1 MHKLFRTSVLLI
13 ATASI
18 SSFAIPMMAQE
29 GPPPQQDQGRP
40 NQGRGLDMLA
50 QRLSLTDDQK
60 AQLTPIFEERRQKMQ
75 ALRSSNADPDQRRAD
90 MKKIMEESDAKI
102 KPILNADQWQQ
113 YQQMQQEMR
122 QRGPRQGPP
131 DRQPQ

>member
-1 MHKLFRTSVLLI
+1 MRKLIRTSVFLL
-13 ATASI
+13 ATASV
-18 SSFAIPMMAQE
+18 SSLAIPALAQE

-60 AQLTPIFEERRQKMQ
+60 TQLTPIFEERHQKMQ
-75 ALRSSNADPDQRRAD
+75 ALRGSDESPDQRRAD
-90 MKKIMEESDAKI
+90 MKKIMEDSDAKI

-113 YQQMQQEMR
+113 YQQMQQQMR
-122 QRGPRQGPP
+122 QRGPRPAPP
-131 DRQPQ
+131 DQQQ